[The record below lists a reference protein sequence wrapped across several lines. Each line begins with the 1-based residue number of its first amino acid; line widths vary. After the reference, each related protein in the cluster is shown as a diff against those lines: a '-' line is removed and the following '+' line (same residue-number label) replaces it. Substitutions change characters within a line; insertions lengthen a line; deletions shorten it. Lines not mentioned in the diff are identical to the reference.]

1 VDGEAGQGGR
11 VSCRVADPLVTIGL
25 PVFNGEKHLR
35 EALESLLAQ
44 DYRNVELLISD
55 NCSTDGTREICLQ
68 AARNDDR
75 VRYLRLDEALPTLD
89 NFNRLVPLG
98 RGTYFM
104 WAAHDDVR
112 ERGFISRL
120 VGALEAE
127 PGAVLAFS
135 RFDNI
140 DETGRTVRQYA
151 EDWGKVFSESRFR
164 QFWRLAL
171 ADEGATQKANHIYGL
186 MRRADLVAIGGM
198 AHSKVEYSGEDI
210 VTLLRLLSRGRFVVV
225 DEVLFHYRVRGRATR
240 MNEPLFRYLFKRVL
254 GETPGHRGN
263 LLTYV
268 RRNHALHAGM
278 RRTILRETPLARRQ
292 KMILWLATF
301 VKEGVLP
308 FRAVTVGAV
317 KEIRGYGGGEI

>member
-1 VDGEAGQGGR
+1 MDGEPRQGGGVTSR
-11 VSCRVADPLVTIGL
+11 LAGPLVTIGL

-35 EALESLLAQ
+35 EALESLLTQ

-55 NCSTDGTREICLQ
+55 NGSTDGTREICLQ
-68 AARNDDR
+68 AARSDDR
-75 VRYLRLDEALPTLD
+75 VRYLRLDESVPTLD

-135 RFDNI
+135 RFDNV
-140 DETGRTVRQYA
+140 DEAGRTVRRYA
-151 EDWGKVFSESRFR
+151 EDWRAAFSESRFR

-171 ADEGATQKANHIYGL
+171 ADEATQKANHIYGV
-186 MRRADLVAIGGM
+186 MRRADLLAIGGM
-198 AHSKVEYSGEDI
+198 ARSNVDYSGEDI
-210 VTLLRLLSRGRFVVV
+210 VTLLRLLSRGEFVVV
-225 DEVLFHYRVRGRATR
+225 DEILFHYRVRALATR
-240 MNEPLFRYLFKRVL
+240 MNAPLFGYLLKRVL
-254 GETPGHRGN
+254 GAAPGHRGN

-268 RRNHALHAGM
+268 RRMHALHAGM
-278 RRTILRETPLARRQ
+278 RRTILREAPLARRQ
-292 KMILWLATF
+292 KTILCLATF
-301 VKEGVLP
+301 VKEGALP
-308 FRAVTVGAV
+308 FRSALSSVI
-317 KEIRGYGGGEI
+317 KEIKG